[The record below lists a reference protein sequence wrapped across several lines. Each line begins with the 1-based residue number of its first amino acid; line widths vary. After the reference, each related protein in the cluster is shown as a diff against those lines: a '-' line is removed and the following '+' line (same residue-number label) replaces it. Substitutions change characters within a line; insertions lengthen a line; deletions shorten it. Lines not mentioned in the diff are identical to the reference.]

1 MPTMISTLP
10 GREIVERDFLL
21 RLGAEP
27 AEHVDPH
34 RKSGKAIPQRL
45 LVLEGEHRRGR
56 EEGHLLAVHRRLE
69 RGAHRHF
76 RLAVA
81 DVTAQQAVHRRR
93 RLHVALDVG
102 HGRALVR
109 RQLPFEG
116 VFELLLPGSVGAE
129 GVARDR
135 LALGVELEQLLG
147 HVAHRL
153 LDARLGLLP
162 RRAAEAIERRA
173 RCAGVLLDEIEPLDR
188 DEEFVFAG
196 VAKLHELLRVE
207 ADIDAL
213 EANEEPDAVI
223 DVHDE
228 VAGF

>member
-1 MPTMISTLP
+1 MSIRT
-10 GREIVERDFLL
+10 
-21 RLGAEP
+21 
-27 AEHVDPH
+27 
-34 RKSGKAIPQRL
+34 GKAANRSLQRL
-45 LVLEGEHRRGR
+45 LVLEGEHGRRR
-56 EEGHLLAVHRRLE
+56 EESHLLAVHGRLE

-81 DVTAQQAVHRRR
+81 DVTAQQPVHRRR

-116 VFELLLPGSVGAE
+116 VFELLLPVGVGAE
-129 GVARDR
+129 RVARNR
-135 LALGVELEQLLG
+135 FARGVELEQLFG

-162 RRAAEAIERRA
+162 RRAAETIERWTRG
-173 RCAGVLLDEIEPLDR
+173 AGVLLDEIEPLDR

-207 ADIDAL
+207 ADVDAL
-213 EANEEPDAVI
+213 EAHEEPDAVI
-223 DVHDE
+223 DVHHE